1 MQINDAVA
9 GIHEWAHRKGFY
21 SRECSPS
28 GVVTCSHVSGSR
40 AAQIMLV
47 VTELAEAVEADR
59 HGDEANYREEIAD
72 AVIRLFDL
80 CGADRI
86 DLDAEIAAKMV
97 FNEARLERHGK
108 RY

>member
-1 MQINDAVA
+1 
-9 GIHEWAHRKGFY
+9 
-21 SRECSPS
+21 
-28 GVVTCSHVSGSR
+28 
-40 AAQIMLV
+40 MLV

-59 HGDEANYREEIAD
+59 AHDDLNYREEIAD

-86 DLDAEIAAKMV
+86 DLESEIAAKMEV
-97 FNEARLERHGK
+97 NEARANRHGK